1 MFPRLID
8 VKGLTNYRL
17 ALKYDDGTQGI
28 ADVSHLAHKGI
39 FQQWDEDGLFNNAY
53 IDKESNAVAWNE
65 DLDLCPDSLYLK
77 LVGLSFEDWKKKEH
91 YATN

>member
-8 VKGLTNYRL
+8 VKGLSNYRL

-39 FQQWDEDGLFNNAY
+39 FQQWDKEGVFNNVY

>member
-8 VKGLTNYRL
+8 VKGLANYRL

-39 FQQWDEDGLFNNAY
+39 FQQWDTDGLFNNAY
-53 IDKESNAVAWNE
+53 IDKESNAVTWNE

>member
-28 ADVSHLAHKGI
+28 ADVSHLAHKGV
-39 FQQWDEDGLFNNAY
+39 FKQWDKEGLFNNVY

-77 LVGLSFEDWKKKEH
+77 LVGLSFEDWKKKEQ